1 MISIQN
7 GKLTIPDVDRFVGFA
22 GDNAAI
28 TKQFFLIDHVGENCT
43 YTLCLR
49 FDDDTVRT
57 VPLTAAV
64 DGGDT
69 VLTWEIRREQL
80 YSSGVVAAQLKIADS
95 DGNIAHSTKDFF
107 LVAPSVELDEH
118 GAEAEYVTTEQLR
131 NSINQA
137 LQAVTA
143 TAPYID
149 SSGYWC
155 VYDTGSGAYVRTAY
169 HVSGIAPD
177 SAMSD
182 SSENPVGNKFIKQYV
197 DGKASECNAFS
208 ASYTDLK
215 TADKAP
221 AARKIAGLPL
231 SADIGAA
238 DLMGALRSNLYRD
251 NITPNNSG
259 IKGEFGI
266 GMAGE
271 VYFCIAANRWT
282 HLAAHTE
289 LNEKMDLIPAID
301 AEDVSDYEDGSLL
314 LVDGELCMKY
324 NDETVAL
331 SFADDVYTKAEI
343 NAMIGNIES
352 LLASV

>member
-7 GKLTIPDVDRFVGFA
+7 GKLTIPDIDRFVGFA

-69 VLTWEIRREQL
+69 VLTWEVCREHL
-80 YSSGVVAAQLKIADS
+80 HASGVVAAQLKIADS
-95 DGNIAHSTKDFF
+95 DGNLVHSTKDFF

-118 GAEAEYVTTEQLR
+118 GAEAEYVTTEQMR

-137 LQAVTA
+137 LQAVTE

-155 VYDTGSGAYVRTAY
+155 VYDIASGAYVRTAY
-169 HVSGIAPD
+169 HAGGITPD

-197 DGKASECNAFS
+197 DGKASDCNAYS
-208 ASYTDLK
+208 ASYTDQRC
-215 TADKAP
+215 ADKVP
-221 AARKIAGLPL
+221 AARKIAGLSL
-231 SADIGAA
+231 SADIGTA

-251 NITPNNSG
+251 NITPNSSG

-266 GMAGE
+266 GMSGE
-271 VYFCIAANRWT
+271 VYFCTAANRWVY
-282 HLAAHTE
+282 LAVHSE
-289 LNEKMDLIPAID
+289 LNEKMDLIPAI
-301 AEDVSDYEDGSLL
+301 AAQDVDSYEDGSLL
-314 LVDGELCMKY
+314 FVDGELCMKY
-324 NDETVAL
+324 NDDTVAL
-331 SFADDVYTKAEI
+331 PFADDVYTKAEI